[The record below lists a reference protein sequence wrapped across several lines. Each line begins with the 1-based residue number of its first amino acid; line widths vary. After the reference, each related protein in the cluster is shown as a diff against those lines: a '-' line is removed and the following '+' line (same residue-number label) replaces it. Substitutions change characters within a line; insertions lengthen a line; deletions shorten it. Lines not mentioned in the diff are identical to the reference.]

1 MEVAH
6 TNALRWTPTMG
17 MDSSAH
23 TADARVGVDDA
34 TLAQAR
40 FVGLAF
46 KFSQI
51 LAKSYQIMKF

>member
-1 MEVAH
+1 
-6 TNALRWTPTMG
+6 MG

-51 LAKSYQIMKF
+51 LAKFYQIMKF